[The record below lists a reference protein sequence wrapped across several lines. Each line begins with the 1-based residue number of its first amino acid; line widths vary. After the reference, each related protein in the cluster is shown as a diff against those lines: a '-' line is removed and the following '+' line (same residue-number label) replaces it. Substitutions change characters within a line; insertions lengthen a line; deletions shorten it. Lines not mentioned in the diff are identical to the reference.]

1 MNMDSKRLERLLE
14 KISETRILVFGDYFL
29 DQYWI
34 TDPELEETSLET
46 GLPANQ
52 VVEVRLSA
60 GAAGTVAN
68 NLSALGVKEVI
79 ALGIIGDDGNGVI
92 YCFWISYIF
101 C

>member
-1 MNMDSKRLERLLE
+1 MNMDSNRLERVLE

-52 VVEVRLSA
+52 VGEVRLSA
-60 GAAGTVAN
+60 GAAATIRTVIET
-68 NLSALGVKEVI
+68 VKQPKESS
-79 ALGIIGDDGNGVI
+79 GR
-92 YCFWISYIF
+92 CFHE
-101 C
+101 